1 MPTMEEIRLALG
13 KMDKSSEKP
22 LRESLNIINE
32 NVNPNPFSKKLFAPV
47 KKLENKIQDKDKIIE
62 NLKKDITELKNQVFM
77 VEKEKSI
84 ISEKLNKS
92 RWLESKVSLETKKVY
107 EDKVKS
113 VINENVDSKIIPI
126 LTTVGR
132 RKQGNKELNWGNW
145 LKIPENR
152 YLYELNKDIAK
163 KIFEDTN
170 VLIPKKRTRGGGKEL
185 AKFSNNSLTFFGDTN
200 SSTRKGDLVST
211 DFNPDDYNLN
221 LGFTISYWVRPD
233 EVGQD
238 MFAIGRKAHNNER
251 FTFGMSQ
258 KQKGYFGV
266 GANQS
271 ERAWST
277 MLDEAGM
284 DKATHLVQDTDDKWI
299 LVVGRWYHF
308 AVTYAGTD
316 AGLNN
321 MLRKIYMNGQ
331 QIWGTG
337 VSDPAA
343 AGNINWSQTDREMS
357 KGMSF
362 GMRAVRGSGD
372 STSYNNGWACG
383 LDEVA
388 IYDEEKDANWISNV
402 YNSGTDY
409 DHSDATKSD
418 NDSTAKAAGTSQRGL
433 VGYWKFNEGSGTR
446 VEDLSG
452 FGNHGLLTNDS
463 HGDDGGAAFAEGV
476 PTWEDMS
483 GENR

>member
-1 MPTMEEIRLALG
+1 MEE
-13 KMDKSSEKP
+13 
-22 LRESLNIINE
+22 
-32 NVNPNPFSKKLFAPV
+32 
-47 KKLENKIQDKDKIIE
+47 KDRIIE
-62 NLKKDITELKNQVFM
+62 NLESEASNLANQVLKL
-77 VEKEKSI
+77 EKEKSTLLENI
-84 ISEKLNKS
+84 NQSQ
-92 RWLESKVSLETKKVY
+92 WLENTIASNTKKIY
-107 EDKVKS
+107 EDKIKKMS
-113 VINENVDSKIIPI
+113 YVDSSELIPM
-126 LTTVGR
+126 LVEVAR
-132 RKQGNKELNWGNW
+132 RKQGNEKLNWGKW
-145 LKIPENR
+145 LEIPENI
-152 YLYELNKDIAK
+152 YLFQINENIAK
-163 KIFEDTN
+163 KVFEDTN
-170 VLIPKKRTRGGGKEL
+170 VLIDEKINYLNKKRRNYGGDVDVDINYIL
-185 AKFSNNSLTFFGDTN
+185 SFTGDTN
-200 SSTRKGDLVST
+200 SSTRRGDLVAT
-211 DFNPDDYNLN
+211 DFNPNDFDLN

-233 EVGQD
+233 ELGSD
-238 MFAIGRKAHNNER
+238 MFAIGRKAHNHER
-251 FTFGMSQ
+251 FTFGISRAH
-258 KQKGYFGV
+258 KGYFGV

-271 ERAWST
+271 ERRWSA
-277 MLDEAGM
+277 MLDEAGI
-284 DKATHLVQDTDDKWI
+284 DKATHLTLNESDEWELTEGK
-299 LVVGRWYHF
+299 WYHF
-308 AVTYAGTD
+308 VVTYANRVNDDT
-316 AGLNN
+316 AA
-321 MLRKIYMNGQ
+321 LRKIYMNGQ

-463 HGDDGGAAFAEGV
+463 HGDDGGAAFAEGT
-476 PTWEDMS
+476 PTWSEIE
-483 GENR
+483 GY